1 MRLTN
6 QWLTIPQAGRLLGR
20 SARAVHRAIERG
32 SLPVCRI
39 PGSHDRISASYVSE
53 LLAAAQVPA
62 RLREP
67 APSGA
72 APVRLRE
79 PVCAA

>member
-39 PGSHDRISASYVSE
+39 PGSHDRIAAGVVAE

-62 RLREP
+62 RLRSTAPAKEMSVRLPEP
-67 APSGA
+67 AGA
-72 APVRLRE
+72 A
-79 PVCAA
+79 